1 MKDLAVVTSGLS
13 KRLGTVQALTDVDLE
28 VEWGEVVALVG
39 PNGAGKTTL
48 IRVLSTIVLP
58 DSGRVE
64 VAGHDVVRDGAGVR
78 RAVGLDLGGERAWY
92 WRLTGRQNLEFFA
105 ALGGAKRSDAKR
117 VATTLLHELGLGDV
131 GDRRVG
137 RFSTG
142 MRARLS
148 LARALLGSPRVL
160 LLDEPTAS
168 IDPVSAA
175 GFRDRLRAL
184 ARERS
189 LGVLVSTHD
198 LVEAAAADRVVALSH
213 GRVAF
218 SRSGAVGAEELAL
231 ELALAATP

>member
-1 MKDLAVVTSGLS
+1 MNDFAVVTSGLS
-13 KRLGTVQALTDVDLE
+13 KRLGSVQALADVDLE
-28 VEWGEVVALVG
+28 VEWGELVALVG

-58 DSGRVE
+58 DSGRVQ
-64 VAGHDVVRDGAGVR
+64 VAGHDVVHEGAQVR

-105 ALGGAKRSDAKR
+105 ALEGSSRYEAQRIAS
-117 VATTLLHELGLGDV
+117 TLLDDLGLADV

-137 RFSTG
+137 RYSTG

-168 IDPVSAA
+168 IDPISAA
-175 GFRDRLRAL
+175 GFRDRLRAV
-184 ARERS
+184 ARERR

-198 LVEAAAADRVVALSH
+198 LREAAGADRVVALAN

-218 SRSGAVGAEELAL
+218 SRSGSVGADELAL